1 MEETNVVSA
10 SQGDQKCSKCGRTF
24 KTLKGLNIHLRA
36 CKVNSH
42 LPIPNWPTTTANND
56 EFRSKVVQ
64 AYDQIVFWKKDF
76 FELPKCS
83 HGKDFIR
90 EMTRLVSAWSSKSS
104 DRDICLKALMVMPSL
119 LLLRTSKNAKTAEN
133 KQHLARRLALWK
145 ERKIEEL
152 LREGMA
158 IQSRR
163 NSFHKDQNKEE
174 LSRKFSRL
182 MMEGKL
188 NAAIRLLDENS
199 CGILPLDEDTMQCLL
214 RKHPSAQPKYDAMLL
229 QGPIKDINN
238 VIYDDINAELIRKCA
253 LKTKG
258 ASGPSGMDADFW
270 RKIIGGNVFGS
281 AADDLCHAIAL
292 MTRQLCTDIMEDPH
306 SLSPIVSCRLIPLDK
321 RPGLRPIGIGEV
333 LRRIMGKSVMAILK
347 RDVIESAGY
356 EQLCAGIEA
365 GCEVAIHVVREMFS
379 QDDTHGFIQVDAS
392 NAFNNINRSVL
403 LHNTKITCP
412 EISTYMAN
420 FYHLPA
426 RLFVLGG
433 QEIASEEGTTQGD
446 PIAMSMYALGLI
458 PLLSSV
464 MSSFDSHQIKQI
476 AFADDLTGMG
486 KLEHLKTWWD
496 LIKKYGHYIGYEV
509 NDQKSMLIVKDEYFN
524 KAKELF
530 SDSEI
535 FITSDGNRH
544 LGAVI
549 GNHDCSEKYTNDKV
563 NSWVKQLDSLIAVAR
578 TQPHAAYSAFMHCLR
593 HRYVFVMRTVPNISV
608 LLKKLDR
615 KIDEFI
621 RVILNDYQFND
632 SERLLYSLPARYGGL
647 GVIIPS
653 QMADR
658 EYERSLTI
666 TSHTKECML
675 QNIAV
680 YDHRAE
686 HVVAALKTRIKRE
699 KNENYQHQLNEI
711 KEQITDLEKNKALE
725 ASLENG
731 SSIWL
736 TAIPLKE
743 HGFALDKQ
751 SFWDALR
758 LRYAIPLERLPTTC
772 VCSAPFNVQHALSC
786 PRGGFI
792 INRHN
797 ELRNCTAEIVKEV
810 CQEVIVE
817 PLLQPL
823 TGEIFKLR
831 TAITTNEARTDVAA
845 RSFWVK
851 GQMAYADVRVFNP
864 LAKCHKNLTLQVAHK
879 KNENEKKR
887 SYNERI
893 IHVDHGSFTPLVFSC
908 FGGMSRE
915 CSRFYSHAADLI
927 AEKRKLSKSIVSA
940 WIKTRLNFS
949 LIRSM
954 LLCVRGTRS
963 MYEKTHN
970 LDGDIELA
978 VQESRIQRR

>member
-549 GNHDCSEKYTNDKV
+549 GNHDCTEKYTNDKV

-608 LLKKLDR
+608 LL
-615 KIDEFI
+615 
-621 RVILNDYQFND
+621 N
-632 SERLLYSLPARYGGL
+632 
-647 GVIIPS
+647 
-653 QMADR
+653 
-658 EYERSLTI
+658 
-666 TSHTKECML
+666 
-675 QNIAV
+675 
-680 YDHRAE
+680 
-686 HVVAALKTRIKRE
+686 
-699 KNENYQHQLNEI
+699 
-711 KEQITDLEKNKALE
+711 QITHLEKNKALE

-915 CSRFYSHAADLI
+915 CSRFYSHATDLI